1 MSQDF
6 KQPVLL
12 SLEGGNAQPL
22 SVRAK
27 ALVFSDPISATLLEY
42 IERIAPSEAPVLI
55 GGETGTGK
63 ELVARH
69 IHLLSGR
76 KGPFL
81 AVNCGAIS
89 DQLAESELFGH
100 EAGAFTGAVG
110 KREGWFEAANEGT
123 LFLDEIGDLPLP
135 LQVKLLRVLQ
145 EKEVVRIG
153 SRKSIPVNVRLVVA
167 TNVDLDY
174 AVSAGHFRRDLLYRI
189 NIAHVKLP
197 PLRERPGDIMPLAEH
212 FLKTYA
218 TKMGH
223 RLPQFSSAAIELLLH
238 YSWPGNIRELENV
251 VHFALLVASGEK
263 IEPSHLKVT
272 GGWNTGNNFQQVPQP
287 VHASQFVQPFAQ
299 QSPQMTHNTGS
310 YNSGNNTAN
319 ANATGANGFGAN
331 GFGNPPTNA
340 QGGSDGDD
348 PMTAITKQLRR
359 LFNEQGNG
367 NHFDSLERL
376 IVHEAFAHVRS
387 NQVHASA
394 LLGISRNV
402 MRTLLKRHGLLV
414 ESGYA
419 KGSDASL
426 TDDEPVLS
434 TLDASLAS

>member
-1 MSQDF
+1 VSQEN
-6 KQPVLL
+6 KAPVLL
-12 SLEGGNAQPL
+12 SLEGANAQPL

-27 ALVFSDPISATLLEY
+27 ALVFSDPISASLLEY

-76 KGPFL
+76 RGPFL

-100 EAGAFTGAVG
+100 EAGSFTGAVG
-110 KREGWFEAANEGT
+110 KREGWFEAANGGT

-153 SRKSIPVNVRLVVA
+153 SRKSIPVDVRLVVA

-197 PLRERPGDIMPLAEH
+197 PLRQRPGDVLPLAEH
-212 FLKTYA
+212 FLKTYSQR
-218 TKMGH
+218 MGY
-223 RLPQFSSAAIELLLH
+223 RQPQFSQDAVQLLLN
-238 YSWPGNIRELENV
+238 YAWPGNIRELENV
-251 VHFALLVASGEK
+251 VHFALLVSSGDK
-263 IEPSHLKVT
+263 IEPAHLKVT
-272 GGWNTGNNFQQVPQP
+272 GGWNTGTIHQQEPQP
-287 VHASQFVQPFAQ
+287 VHQPLV
-299 QSPQMTHNTGS
+299 
-310 YNSGNNTAN
+310 NSGTHIYNQNNAVTPIQPTSFNN
-319 ANATGANGFGAN
+319 AGSHSH
-331 GFGNPPTNA
+331 
-340 QGGSDGDD
+340 GGSGNGDD
-348 PMTAITKQLRR
+348 PMTAIAKQLRR
-359 LFNEQGNG
+359 LFTEQGNSD
-367 NHFDSLERL
+367 HFDKLESL

-387 NQVHASA
+387 NQVHGAA

-402 MRTLLKRHGLLV
+402 MRTLLKRHGLLADTGFAQADEQSTTQDEV
-414 ESGYA
+414 H
-419 KGSDASL
+419 SL
-426 TDDEPVLS
+426 NPSYTG
-434 TLDASLAS
+434 

>member
-1 MSQDF
+1 MIQEN

-27 ALVFSDPISATLLEY
+27 ALVFSDPVSATLLEY
-42 IERIAPSEAPVLI
+42 IERIAPSDAPVLI

-100 EAGAFTGAVG
+100 EAGSFTGAVG

-189 NIAHVKLP
+189 NIAQVKLP
-197 PLRERPGDIMPLAEH
+197 PLRERPGDVLPLAEH
-212 FLKTYA
+212 FLKTYSQR
-218 TKMGH
+218 MGY
-223 RLPQFSSAAIELLLH
+223 RQPQFSSGAAELLLT

-251 VHFALLVASGEK
+251 VHFALLVSSGDK
-263 IEPSHLKVT
+263 IEPAHLKVT
-272 GGWNTGNNFQQVPQP
+272 GGWNTGTNHQQVPQP
-287 VHASQFVQPFAQ
+287 VHQPLHNANGQTRSFSNPGFGVQP
-299 QSPQMTHNTGS
+299 GS
-310 YNSGNNTAN
+310 LNSSDINLSNSSGN
-319 ANATGANGFGAN
+319 
-331 GFGNPPTNA
+331 
-340 QGGSDGDD
+340 GDD
-348 PMTAITKQLRR
+348 PMTAIAKQLRR
-359 LFNEQGNG
+359 LFTEQGDSD
-367 NHFDSLERL
+367 HFDKLESL

-387 NQVHASA
+387 NQVHGAA

-402 MRTLLKRHGLLV
+402 MRTLLKRHGLLADAGFTRTG
-414 ESGYA
+414 EN
-419 KGSDASL
+419 SDQE
-426 TDDEPVLS
+426 DELHNLNPS
-434 TLDASLAS
+434 FAG

>member
-1 MSQDF
+1 VSDTSTP
-6 KQPVLL
+6 PVVL

-27 ALVFSDPISATLLEY
+27 ALVFSDPLSADLLKY

-89 DQLAESELFGH
+89 DHLAESELFGH
-100 EAGAFTGAVG
+100 EAGSFTGAAG
-110 KREGWFEAANEGT
+110 KREGWFEAANGGT

-153 SRKSIPVNVRLVVA
+153 SRKSVAVDVRLVAA

-197 PLRERPGDIMPLAEH
+197 PLRDRPGDVLPLAEY
-212 FLKTYA
+212 FLRLYSQR
-218 TKMGH
+218 MGYKQ
-223 RLPQFSSAAIELLLH
+223 PQFSAEALQLLLH

-251 VHFALLVASGEK
+251 VHFALLVAGAD
-263 IEPSHLKVT
+263 IIDASHLKVT
-272 GGWNTGNNFQQVPQP
+272 GGWNTQSTRELDHPIHSLTAPVSSNANFSNSTSHTTTTTDPM
-287 VHASQFVQPFAQ
+287 AIIAQ
-299 QSPQMTHNTGS
+299 QLRKLFAE
-310 YNSGNNTAN
+310 SGD
-319 ANATGANGFGAN
+319 GA
-331 GFGNPPTNA
+331 
-340 QGGSDGDD
+340 
-348 PMTAITKQLRR
+348 
-359 LFNEQGNG
+359 
-367 NHFDSLERL
+367 HFDQLENL
-376 IVHEAFAHVRS
+376 IVNEAFAHVKS
-387 NQVHASA
+387 NQVHGAA

-402 MRTLLKRHGLLV
+402 MRTLLKRHGLLLDSSQIRSSA
-414 ESGYA
+414 ERTQHYQH
-419 KGSDASL
+419 
-426 TDDEPVLS
+426 DDLVRFGEPENELQPG
-434 TLDASLAS
+434 

>member
-1 MSQDF
+1 MPETS
-6 KQPVLL
+6 KQPVVL

-27 ALVFSDPISATLLEY
+27 ALVFSDPISADLLEY
-42 IERIAPSEAPVLI
+42 IERISPSEAPVLI

-89 DQLAESELFGH
+89 DHLAESELFGH
-100 EAGAFTGAVG
+100 EAGSFTGAVG
-110 KREGWFEAANEGT
+110 KREGWFEAANGGT

-153 SRKSIPVNVRLVVA
+153 SRKTITVDVRLVAA

-174 AVSAGHFRRDLLYRI
+174 AVNAGHFRRDLLYRI

-197 PLRERPGDIMPLAEH
+197 PLRDRPGDILPLAEY
-212 FLKTYA
+212 FLKSYSQR
-218 TKMGH
+218 MGSKQS
-223 RLPQFSSAAIELLLH
+223 QFSPEAVDLLLS

-251 VHFALLVASGEK
+251 VHFALLVASSNT
-263 IEPSHLKVT
+263 IDASHLKVT
-272 GGWNTGNNFQQVPQP
+272 GGWDTGAARSSSQAIPSVNVIAQNASSTQP
-287 VHASQFVQPFAQ
+287 ANLVV
-299 QSPQMTHNTGS
+299 
-310 YNSGNNTAN
+310 NNTK
-319 ANATGANGFGAN
+319 
-331 GFGNPPTNA
+331 
-340 QGGSDGDD
+340 DD
-348 PMTAITKQLRR
+348 PLSVIALQLRR
-359 LFNEQGNG
+359 LFTEYGDG
-367 NHFDSLERL
+367 PHFEALESL
-376 IVHEAFAHVRS
+376 IVHQAFAYVRS
-387 NQVHASA
+387 NQVHGAA

-402 MRTLLKRHGLLV
+402 MRTLLKRHGLL
-414 ESGYA
+414 
-419 KGSDASL
+419 SDSSYGRISDDDSHLDSHLNELQAS
-426 TDDEPVLS
+426 
-434 TLDASLAS
+434 

>member
-1 MSQDF
+1 MSQEL

-153 SRKSIPVNVRLVVA
+153 SRKSIPVNVRLIAA

-197 PLRERPGDIMPLAEH
+197 PLRERPGDVMPLAEH

-218 TKMGH
+218 QKMGH
-223 RLPQFSSAAIELLLH
+223 RLPQFSPQAVELLLH

-251 VHFALLVASGEK
+251 VHFALLVASGDK
-263 IEPSHLKVT
+263 IEASHLKVT
-272 GGWNTGNNFQQVPQP
+272 GGWNTGNHFQQVPQP
-287 VHASQFVQPFAQ
+287 VHAPQFTQPFNQ
-299 QSPQMTHNTGS
+299 QPPQAA
-310 YNSGNNTAN
+310 NNTLPYPGN
-319 ANATGANGFGAN
+319 YTN
-331 GFGNPPTNA
+331 GFGNHAANSN
-340 QGGSDGDD
+340 GNSSGDGDD
-348 PMTAITKQLRR
+348 PMTAIAKQLRR
-359 LFNEQGNG
+359 LFSEQGNG
-367 NHFDSLERL
+367 NHFDNLESL

-414 ESGYA
+414 DTAFS
-419 KGSDASL
+419 KHIDNHSL
-426 TDDEPVLS
+426 DDHPLDNRPVGNDKQLS
-434 TLDASLAS
+434 SLDASFAS

>member
-1 MSQDF
+1 MIQEN

-42 IERIAPSEAPVLI
+42 IKRIAPSDAPVLI

-100 EAGAFTGAVG
+100 EAGSFTGAVG

-189 NIAHVKLP
+189 NIAQVKLP
-197 PLRERPGDIMPLAEH
+197 PLRERPGDVLPLAEH
-212 FLKTYA
+212 FLKTYSQR
-218 TKMGH
+218 MGYH
-223 RLPQFSSAAIELLLH
+223 QPQFSASAIELLLT

-251 VHFALLVASGEK
+251 VHFALLVSSSNK
-263 IEPSHLKVT
+263 IEPADLKVT
-272 GGWNTGNNFQQVPQP
+272 GGWNTGAQHQQVPQP
-287 VHASQFVQPFAQ
+287 VHKQVHQQGHQPSHSANNQARSFGNSDFGAQ
-299 QSPQMTHNTGS
+299 HKSFNGS
-310 YNSGNNTAN
+310 DTNLGNGSGN
-319 ANATGANGFGAN
+319 
-331 GFGNPPTNA
+331 
-340 QGGSDGDD
+340 GDD
-348 PMTAITKQLRR
+348 PMTAIAKQLRR
-359 LFNEQGNG
+359 LFTEQGDSD
-367 NHFDSLERL
+367 HFDKLESLIL
-376 IVHEAFAHVRS
+376 HEAFAHVRS
-387 NQVHASA
+387 NQVHGAA

-402 MRTLLKRHGLLV
+402 MRTLLKRHGLLADTGFTRV
-414 ESGYA
+414 GDNSYQENELQNLNPSFAG
-419 KGSDASL
+419 
-426 TDDEPVLS
+426 
-434 TLDASLAS
+434 

>member
-1 MSQDF
+1 VSETS
-6 KQPVLL
+6 KQPVVL

-27 ALVFSDPISATLLEY
+27 ALVFSDPISADLLEY
-42 IERIAPSEAPVLI
+42 IERISPSEAPVLI

-89 DQLAESELFGH
+89 DHLAESELFGH
-100 EAGAFTGAVG
+100 EAGSFTGAVG
-110 KREGWFEAANEGT
+110 KREGWFEAANGGT

-153 SRKSIPVNVRLVVA
+153 SRKSIPVDVRLVAA

-174 AVSAGHFRRDLLYRI
+174 AVNAGHFRRDLLYRI

-197 PLRERPGDIMPLAEH
+197 PLRDRPGDILPLAEY
-212 FLKTYA
+212 FLKSYSQR
-218 TKMGH
+218 MGSKQS
-223 RLPQFSSAAIELLLH
+223 QFSPEAIDLLLS

-251 VHFALLVASGEK
+251 VHFALLVASANT
-263 IEPSHLKVT
+263 IDASHLKVT
-272 GGWNTGNNFQQVPQP
+272 GGWDTGAARTRSQP
-287 VHASQFVQPFAQ
+287 IPNVITPSQHAASVQPA
-299 QSPQMTHNTGS
+299 NLVV
-310 YNSGNNTAN
+310 NNTK
-319 ANATGANGFGAN
+319 
-331 GFGNPPTNA
+331 
-340 QGGSDGDD
+340 DD
-348 PMTAITKQLRR
+348 PLSVIALQLRR
-359 LFNEQGNG
+359 LFTEYGDG
-367 NHFDSLERL
+367 AHFETLESL
-376 IVHEAFAHVRS
+376 IVHQAFAYVRS
-387 NQVHASA
+387 NQVHGAA

-402 MRTLLKRHGLLV
+402 MRTLLKRHGLLND
-414 ESGYA
+414 SSYNRI
-419 KGSDASL
+419 S
-426 TDDEPVLS
+426 DDENH
-434 TLDASLAS
+434 LDNHINELQAG

>member
-1 MSQDF
+1 VPDSS
-6 KQPVLL
+6 KQPVVL

-27 ALVFSDPISATLLEY
+27 ALVFSDPISADLLEY
-42 IERIAPSEAPVLI
+42 IERISPSEAPVLI

-89 DQLAESELFGH
+89 DHLAESELFGH
-100 EAGAFTGAVG
+100 EAGSFTGAVG
-110 KREGWFEAANEGT
+110 KREGWFEAANGGT

-153 SRKSIPVNVRLVVA
+153 SRKSIPVDVRLVAA

-174 AVSAGHFRRDLLYRI
+174 AVNAGHFRRDLLYRI

-197 PLRERPGDIMPLAEH
+197 PLRDRPGDILPLAEY
-212 FLKTYA
+212 FLKSYSQR
-218 TKMGH
+218 MGSKQ
-223 RLPQFSSAAIELLLH
+223 PQFATEAVDLLLN

-251 VHFALLVASGEK
+251 VHFALLVASSN
-263 IEPSHLKVT
+263 IIDASHLKVT
-272 GGWNTGNNFQQVPQP
+272 GGWDTGASRSSSSPIPNINSAVPNTPHHQP
-287 VHASQFVQPFAQ
+287 VNLVA
-299 QSPQMTHNTGS
+299 
-310 YNSGNNTAN
+310 NNTV
-319 ANATGANGFGAN
+319 
-331 GFGNPPTNA
+331 
-340 QGGSDGDD
+340 DD
-348 PMTAITKQLRR
+348 PLVIIAAQLRR
-359 LFNEQGNG
+359 LFTEYGDG
-367 NHFDSLERL
+367 PHFETLESL
-376 IVHEAFAHVRS
+376 IVHQAFAYVRS
-387 NQVHASA
+387 NQVHGAA

-402 MRTLLKRHGLLV
+402 MRTLLKRHGLLTDT
-414 ESGYA
+414 GY
-419 KGSDASL
+419 GRNG
-426 TDDEPVLS
+426 DDENH
-434 TLDASLAS
+434 LDVHVNQLQVG

>member
-1 MSQDF
+1 MSQEN

-27 ALVFSDPISATLLEY
+27 ALVFSDPVSATLLEY

-100 EAGAFTGAVG
+100 EAGSFTGAVG

-189 NIAHVKLP
+189 NIAQVKLP
-197 PLRERPGDIMPLAEH
+197 PLRERPGDVLPLAEH
-212 FLKTYA
+212 FLKVYSQR
-218 TKMGH
+218 MGY
-223 RLPQFSSAAIELLLH
+223 RQPQFSAGAAELLLT

-251 VHFALLVASGEK
+251 VHFALLVSSGDK
-263 IEPSHLKVT
+263 IEPAHLKVT
-272 GGWNTGNNFQQVPQP
+272 GGWNTGANHQQIPQP
-287 VHASQFVQPFAQ
+287 VHQPLHGQSFSAGAQGHNFTSTGFGVQPGAH
-299 QSPQMTHNTGS
+299 QSS
-310 YNSGNNTAN
+310 
-319 ANATGANGFGAN
+319 ANGAASNIGHGISN
-331 GFGNPPTNA
+331 
-340 QGGSDGDD
+340 DD
-348 PMTAITKQLRR
+348 PMTVIAKQLRR
-359 LFNEQGNG
+359 LFSEQGDSD
-367 NHFDSLERL
+367 HFDKLESL

-387 NQVHASA
+387 NQVHGAA

-402 MRTLLKRHGLLV
+402 MRTLLKRHGLLADT
-414 ESGYA
+414 GYVRA
-419 KGSDASL
+419 
-426 TDDEPVLS
+426 DDHNDHEDVIHNLN
-434 TLDASLAS
+434 TGFAG

>member
-1 MSQDF
+1 MSQEN
-6 KQPVLL
+6 KAPVLL
-12 SLEGGNAQPL
+12 SLEGTNAQPL

-27 ALVFSDPISATLLEY
+27 ALVFSDPISASLLEY

-76 KGPFL
+76 RGPFL

-100 EAGAFTGAVG
+100 EAGSFTGAVG
-110 KREGWFEAANEGT
+110 KREGWFEAANGGT

-153 SRKSIPVNVRLVVA
+153 SRKSIPVDVRLVVA

-197 PLRERPGDIMPLAEH
+197 PLRQRPGDILPLAEH
-212 FLKTYA
+212 FLKTYSQR
-218 TKMGH
+218 MGY
-223 RLPQFSSAAIELLLH
+223 RQPQFSQDAVQLLLN
-238 YSWPGNIRELENV
+238 YAWPGNIRELENV
-251 VHFALLVASGEK
+251 VHFALLVSSGDK
-263 IEPSHLKVT
+263 IEPAHLKVT
-272 GGWNTGNNFQQVPQP
+272 GGWNTGPIHQQVPQP
-287 VHASQFVQPFAQ
+287 VHQPFV
-299 QSPQMTHNTGS
+299 
-310 YNSGNNTAN
+310 NSGAQTYNLNTA
-319 ANATGANGFGAN
+319 GANVHSASFSNTESHSNN
-331 GFGNPPTNA
+331 GSGN
-340 QGGSDGDD
+340 GDD
-348 PMTAITKQLRR
+348 PMSAIAKQLRR
-359 LFNEQGNG
+359 LFTEQGNSD
-367 NHFDSLERL
+367 HFDKLESL

-387 NQVHASA
+387 NQVHGAA

-402 MRTLLKRHGLLV
+402 MRTLLKRHGLLADTGFTPA
-414 ESGYA
+414 EEQSTHNDELHSLNPGYT
-419 KGSDASL
+419 G
-426 TDDEPVLS
+426 
-434 TLDASLAS
+434 

>member
-1 MSQDF
+1 MSDTS
-6 KQPVLL
+6 KQPVVL

-27 ALVFSDPISATLLEY
+27 ALVFSDPVSAELLEY
-42 IERIAPSEAPVLI
+42 IERISPSEAPVLI

-89 DQLAESELFGH
+89 DHLAESELFGH
-100 EAGAFTGAVG
+100 EAGSFTGAVG
-110 KREGWFEAANEGT
+110 KREGWFEAANGGT

-153 SRKSIPVNVRLVVA
+153 SRKSISVDVRLVAA

-174 AVSAGHFRRDLLYRI
+174 AVTAGHFRRDLLYRI

-197 PLRERPGDIMPLAEH
+197 PLRDRPGDVLPLAEY
-212 FLKTYA
+212 FLKLYSQR
-218 TKMGH
+218 MGY
-223 RLPQFSSAAIELLLH
+223 RTPQFSPEALDLLLH

-251 VHFALLVASGEK
+251 VHFALLVAGSDT
-263 IEPSHLKVT
+263 IDASHLKVT
-272 GGWNTGNNFQQVPQP
+272 GGWNTGSHNALEGHAGHAARTTESNSVGATA
-287 VHASQFVQPFAQ
+287 ASQVSVPSA
-299 QSPQMTHNTGS
+299 SVS
-310 YNSGNNTAN
+310 RNSA
-319 ANATGANGFGAN
+319 
-331 GFGNPPTNA
+331 
-340 QGGSDGDD
+340 D
-348 PMTAITKQLRR
+348 PMTIIGQQLRR
-359 LFNEQGNG
+359 LFAESGDG
-367 NHFDSLERL
+367 PHFDQLESL
-376 IVHEAFAHVRS
+376 IVNEAFAYVKS
-387 NQVHASA
+387 NQVHGAA

-402 MRTLLKRHGLLV
+402 MRTLLKRHGLLIDHSHV
-414 ESGYA
+414 RAADAAERGKQFNENFA
-419 KGSDASL
+419 RVNEGLKGLHA
-426 TDDEPVLS
+426 V
-434 TLDASLAS
+434 